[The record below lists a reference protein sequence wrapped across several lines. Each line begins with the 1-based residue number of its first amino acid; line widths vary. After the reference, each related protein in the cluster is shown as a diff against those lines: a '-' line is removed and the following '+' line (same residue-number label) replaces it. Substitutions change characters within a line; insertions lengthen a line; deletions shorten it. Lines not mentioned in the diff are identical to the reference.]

1 MVWLRSILL
10 AGTAILLY
18 ASPFFTSYDD
28 NEELS
33 KFAFAF
39 SSTTVISSRSSSSSH
54 RLSTA
59 SSFVGRNIAHNNN
72 SNRSKMTTVTKRSTG
87 RIGST
92 TGLTMV
98 IDRMSNDCVAGI
110 QKAHEIG
117 NSIGLDS
124 LRSEIIF
131 CGMVASPERAAR
143 TLERYKMDNS
153 AEVETS
159 AIRTLQFKLPTSE
172 FDANIN
178 NNSISTGDKS
188 NKNEPLPFSDESR
201 TLLTKACQIADRME
215 SPTVRSEHV
224 ILALMGYNNG
234 LKIEVVPVMDLLRNI
249 PSLKQ
254 VNRETGG
261 FTVTQFCLDLVNALP
276 MTPVPSTPSDDLVV
290 KDTVVVGGSQKSG
303 GSTNTLNEVGVDM
316 TQMALDGK
324 IDVIFGR
331 DQEIRSALRTLG
343 RRRKN
348 NPCLIG
354 DPGVGK
360 TAVAEGIAQVLANGI
375 VEMGEAKKENN
386 PLSKMGN
393 QIANLTANLV
403 SGGRKNK
410 DDNNS
415 ETEETSTAEE
425 ESDEIVYQL
434 PPCPASLL
442 GARVISIELAG
453 LVAGTANRGDF
464 ERKMK
469 NLIQEASENNVIL
482 FVDEIHNLIG
492 TGGGGDGA
500 MNAANLLKPALARGE
515 LRLMGATT
523 TPEYRK
529 YIEKDGALERR
540 FQPLVIKEP
549 TVSETLEIL
558 GAISPKYEEFHGVEY
573 TYNALVAA
581 TKLSNRYINDRFLP
595 DKAIDM
601 IDEAGSMIKM
611 SEDEEESFYVTEDA
625 IQTVVA
631 EITGIP
637 VGKLDTGEKARLKNL
652 ENELEKRIKGQTP
665 AVRAV
670 AKAIRRARS
679 GMRDGKRPVSS
690 LLFCGPTGVGKT
702 ELCKCLAE
710 TYYGEEKNLVR
721 IDMSEYMDRFSTSR
735 LIGAPPGY
743 VGYEE
748 GGQLTEAVRRQPH
761 SVILFDELEKAH
773 EDVLNLLLQ
782 IMDEGTLTDG
792 KGRTVSFK
800 NNIFVMTSNIGS
812 REIVEA
818 ARSMD
823 QDVDENQLTSG
834 VVKGALE
841 EALKPELLNRIDE
854 IIVFSPLPYER
865 LKEIAKNLIN
875 NTVKRVADDQN
886 LVLTVSDNIAE
897 IVTREALESA
907 SIYGARPIRR
917 AVQRYLEDTMAE
929 AIMSDFIQEGDSV
942 SLNLRDPNSG
952 KKVVEIRRE
961 IDGESVLIDVD
972 ADAGIS
978 KESIAVGAAYGDVPN
993 LDDGPPEQEP
1003 DAFQ

>member
-1 MVWLRSILL
+1 
-10 AGTAILLY
+10 
-18 ASPFFTSYDD
+18 
-28 NEELS
+28 
-33 KFAFAF
+33 
-39 SSTTVISSRSSSSSH
+39 
-54 RLSTA
+54 
-59 SSFVGRNIAHNNN
+59 
-72 SNRSKMTTVTKRSTG
+72 
-87 RIGST
+87 
-92 TGLTMV
+92 
-98 IDRMSNDCVAGI
+98 
-110 QKAHEIG
+110 
-117 NSIGLDS
+117 
-124 LRSEIIF
+124 
-131 CGMVASPERAAR
+131 
-143 TLERYKMDNS
+143 
-153 AEVETS
+153 
-159 AIRTLQFKLPTSE
+159 
-172 FDANIN
+172 
-178 NNSISTGDKS
+178 
-188 NKNEPLPFSDESR
+188 
-201 TLLTKACQIADRME
+201 
-215 SPTVRSEHV
+215 
-224 ILALMGYNNG
+224 
-234 LKIEVVPVMDLLRNI
+234 
-249 PSLKQ
+249 
-254 VNRETGG
+254 
-261 FTVTQFCLDLVNALP
+261 
-276 MTPVPSTPSDDLVV
+276 MTPISESEGDLVV
-290 KDTVVVGGSQKSG
+290 KDTVVVGGSESKG
-303 GSTNTLNEVGVDM
+303 GSTNTLNDVGVDM
-316 TQMALDGK
+316 TQMALDGRL
-324 IDVIFGR
+324 DMVFGR

-773 EDVLNLLLQ
+773 EEVLNLLLQ

>member
-39 SSTTVISSRSSSSSH
+39 SSPTVISSRSSSSSH

-72 SNRSKMTTVTKRSTG
+72 SNRSKMTTITKRSTG

-188 NKNEPLPFSDESR
+188 NKSEPLPFSDESR

-710 TYYGEEKNLVR
+710 TYYGEEKNLIR